1 MFTFERK
8 TKCKKY
14 NIPIAHYEDDSGKKV
29 VYYTECKCKDAADK
43 FSELKID
50 PSSSPSSSG
59 LTITPI
65 PFYTL
70 NQRIGPISISAF
82 SGGGKSTYANK
93 LVKEIIKLNEKKY
106 NKMDLQRILLIT
118 AAQESDPAY
127 EELGKIRVDIPYA
140 MKNVK
145 DLSDLLTRL

>member
-14 NIPIAHYEDDSGKKV
+14 NIPIAHYYAEPAALRVV
-29 VYYTECKCKDAADK
+29 VYYTECKCKDAEDK
-43 FSELKID
+43 FSELRIEL
-50 PSSSPSSSG
+50 PA
-59 LTITPI
+59 TFTPI

-93 LVKEIIKLNEKKY
+93 LVKEIIKLNEK
-106 NKMDLQRILLIT
+106 NIT
-118 AAQESDPAY
+118 KWICREFY
-127 EELGKIRVDIPYA
+127 
-140 MKNVK
+140 
-145 DLSDLLTRL
+145 